1 MSVRFLFFF
10 LSFMGLS
17 MMFSCSYP
25 NQWKTVPAGPVHFLK
40 IPDWMKPAE
49 DLRPDAWVQFANPFR
64 NVYVV
69 VFASQSTDSLEAY
82 QRGATDILRKA
93 LEQPRTSDFKRI
105 QLAGL
110 NGIREDI
117 FGQMQKESV
126 YYSHITLD
134 AGGQYIELCCWT
146 RGEDRKLK
154 YQPVMDSILLSFRR

>member
-1 MSVRFLFFF
+1 MSVRFLIFF
-10 LSFMGLS
+10 LSFMGLIGI
-17 MMFSCSYP
+17 FSCSYP
-25 NQWKTVPAGPVHFLK
+25 NQWKTVPAGPAFFLK
-40 IPDWMKPAE
+40 IPDWMKQAE
-49 DLRPDAWVQFANPFR
+49 DLKSDAWVQYANPFR

-69 VFASQSTDSLEAY
+69 VFARQSPDSLEVY

-93 LEQPRTSDFKRI
+93 LDQPRTADFRRI

-110 NGIREDI
+110 DGIREDI
-117 FGQMQKESV
+117 FGLMQKEPV

-134 AGGQYIELCCWT
+134 AGGQFIELCSWT